1 MTTSYSDS
9 EENLVHAGN
18 GIDDSICPVCRGST
32 YIGETISCEK
42 CEYWFHF
49 ECVGVKKDDP
59 WVQNEDVPYFCSDCG
74 GNPRIMLKR
83 LSESLTHPYHCN
95 KCQQRFHKVHEAM
108 AHYLITHQVK
118 EDKAKTLAQC
128 SICEK
133 DFENKHT
140 LKRHIQRVH
149 ERKKNFKCSICSMT
163 CLDNWK
169 LKRHRRLHL
178 NPNYVPII
186 RGFREKKK
194 HMKKCSVVK

>member
-1 MTTSYSDS
+1 
-9 EENLVHAGN
+9 
-18 GIDDSICPVCRGST
+18 
-32 YIGETISCEK
+32 
-42 CEYWFHF
+42 
-49 ECVGVKKDDP
+49 
-59 WVQNEDVPYFCSDCG
+59 
-74 GNPRIMLKR
+74 
-83 LSESLTHPYHCN
+83 
-95 KCQQRFHKVHEAM
+95 M

-118 EDKAKTLAQC
+118 DDKAKTLAQC

-169 LKRHRRLHL
+169 LKRHKKLHL

-186 RGFREKKK
+186 RGYRKKKK
-194 HMKKCSVVK
+194 HFKCEICAKLFHESWKLKRHEKVHDPYTDKHKNGRGGICSHCGVFYNCLQQHIKARRAPEWREHLILTL